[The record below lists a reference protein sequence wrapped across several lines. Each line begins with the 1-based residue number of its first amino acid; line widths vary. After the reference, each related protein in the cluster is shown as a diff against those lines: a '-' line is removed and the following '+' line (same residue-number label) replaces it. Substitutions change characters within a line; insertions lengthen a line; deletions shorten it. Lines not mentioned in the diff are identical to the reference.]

1 MSKYTMLLIGPVFL
15 IALLK
20 KPKKLFSPMP
30 YLGGVLC
37 VLFLS
42 PHLIWNANHEFVSFK
57 FQINRGFFSDYSA
70 TSLMANKLP
79 RLNEFV
85 APVKLS
91 AKKFDE
97 KESIVVEKKKR
108 KEIFYDLLKK
118 HLNFWSC
125 FRTLWFIYI

>member
-1 MSKYTMLLIGPVFL
+1 MAFSGCCNWPWCYVKIHYASYRPVFL

-97 KESIVVEKKKR
+97 KRVYSRGKKEKK
-108 KEIFYDLLKK
+108 FFTTY
-118 HLNFWSC
+118 
-125 FRTLWFIYI
+125 